1 MRKLW
6 KAVVELSEYVHGW
19 AIEWPLRSAYWSWRQ
34 TKHFMKTR
42 KYEVSWVVVDACM
55 AGMVG
60 RDDKLVHKRW
70 KIATS
75 FSVLASALSKYT
87 YNSEHEHSADYV
99 LKETQHCLERMI
111 ATIFEALKAVKQ

>member
-1 MRKLW
+1 
-6 KAVVELSEYVHGW
+6 
-19 AIEWPLRSAYWSWRQ
+19 
-34 TKHFMKTR
+34 MKTR

-75 FSVLASALSKYT
+75 FSILAYALSEYT
-87 YNSEHEHSADYV
+87 CNGEREHLADYV
-99 LKETQHCLERMI
+99 LKETQHYPERMI
-111 ATIFEALKAVKQ
+111 VTIFEALKAVKQ